1 MRPWI
6 TSLTFAPLK
15 FPLKFREISDLRNI
29 LWLMTRVRHATLVPE
44 VFSLSE
50 APQTC
55 WRVDSAPVRVCRI
68 LIPRLFFPT
77 QGKDPGNEVWR
88 HESAAQTRT
97 KTSLQQASFPIMR
110 RTYEHEAA
118 PKRGLASQAGHSL
131 HMFSICFWSALQQ
144 WVGLSVNHVYPV
156 AEYGYMRIELQNQV
170 SFDSIKFSGP
180 QRAGLCVTV
189 MKFPNA
195 THYFTY
201 DVKVEIACYTVTDPM
216 MLTPS
221 GL

>member
-1 MRPWI
+1 M
-6 TSLTFAPLK
+6 
-15 FPLKFREISDLRNI
+15 
-29 LWLMTRVRHATLVPE
+29 
-44 VFSLSE
+44 
-50 APQTC
+50 
-55 WRVDSAPVRVCRI
+55 
-68 LIPRLFFPT
+68 
-77 QGKDPGNEVWR
+77 
-88 HESAAQTRT
+88 
-97 KTSLQQASFPIMR
+97 
-110 RTYEHEAA
+110 
-118 PKRGLASQAGHSL
+118 
-131 HMFSICFWSALQQ
+131 
-144 WVGLSVNHVYPV
+144 NHVYPV

-170 SFDSIKFSGP
+170 SFDSIKFSGS